1 MAYFYKVEYLCL
13 LSYATIRLITISFY
27 SVGFSCVNKK
37 KDLQKDFHEIHKM
50 LKDEETM
57 NDKFCEECY
66 KDAYACFY
74 VHLEK
79 EQNLLKVLKFAKTF
93 NIYKEDYSDSA
104 GSQINYLE
112 DEDIGNM
119 SYEKCLEESTM
130 PVQTGSKRSKI
141 GSRTLPHKIFKS
153 AEDVS
158 MDNNLDSS
166 KSLGM
171 KIDY

>member
-1 MAYFYKVEYLCL
+1 
-13 LSYATIRLITISFY
+13 
-27 SVGFSCVNKK
+27 
-37 KDLQKDFHEIHKM
+37 M
-50 LKDEETM
+50 LKEEETM

-74 VHLEK
+74 VHPEK

-104 GSQINYLE
+104 GSHEQINNFLE

-171 KIDY
+171 KIVY

>member
-1 MAYFYKVEYLCL
+1 M
-13 LSYATIRLITISFY
+13 LI
-27 SVGFSCVNKK
+27 KK

-74 VHLEK
+74 EHLEK

-104 GSQINYLE
+104 VSHINYLE
-112 DEDIGNM
+112 DEDIGNNM

-141 GSRTLPHKIFKS
+141 GSRTSKS
-153 AEDVS
+153 ALKKFQRADIFSVP
-158 MDNNLDSS
+158 NTLP
-166 KSLGM
+166 
-171 KIDY
+171 KISVGIIRSHIIICF